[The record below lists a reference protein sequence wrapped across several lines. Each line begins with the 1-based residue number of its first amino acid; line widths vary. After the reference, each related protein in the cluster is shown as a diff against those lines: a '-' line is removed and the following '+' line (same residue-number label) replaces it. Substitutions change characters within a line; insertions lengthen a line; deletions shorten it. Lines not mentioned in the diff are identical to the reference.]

1 MKTLSLILVSLIFS
15 LNATAQDFVYEGPAK
30 PDVRSFW
37 INAMGIPKTQKYAE
51 GVAVLEAKLKGV
63 KEKDPAYKTDKMEA
77 EIAKWK
83 AKAGSGATT
92 EQPKQDFSN
101 MNATQKSVKADELLR
116 KLFYEAY
123 PSVSTSTLPV
133 IQFKFKE
140 YNNLLEQY
148 ILLNTKPKESDI
160 RRTKLIIEKHLYVT
174 NKDITNIENSKSQNT
189 TPESAEVN
197 FYVAKCNQLYWD
209 AAVKIFPEETSYADE
224 YKIITDLV
232 NKNGSLEDMKTGMNK
247 NNVEQIKNRKLPTAV
262 VKDAG
267 LEKLFVDAFN
277 NRYKNE
283 FKGTAI
289 KAVVLQSDWQTK
301 RHEVSGVITGR
312 IREGAIAYKGTNG
325 KCYLIKSYYIH
336 QEYIGTAF
344 KNTASIY
351 VVHSGDEML
360 CENVK

>member
-1 MKTLSLILVSLIFS
+1 MS
-15 LNATAQDFVYEGPAK
+15 PA
-30 PDVRSFW
+30 
-37 INAMGIPKTQKYAE
+37 
-51 GVAVLEAKLKGV
+51 
-63 KEKDPAYKTDKMEA
+63 
-77 EIAKWK
+77 
-83 AKAGSGATT
+83 
-92 EQPKQDFSN
+92 
-101 MNATQKSVKADELLR
+101 QKSLKADELLR

-123 PSVSTSTLPV
+123 PSVSITTLPV

-160 RRTKLIIEKHLYVT
+160 ARTKLIIEKHVYMT
-174 NKDITNIENSKSQNT
+174 NKDITNIENGKAQNT
-189 TPESAEVN
+189 TPEAAEAN
-197 FYVAKCNQLYWD
+197 FYIAKSNQLYWD

-247 NNVEQIKNRKLPTAV
+247 NNTEQIKSRKLPAAV
-262 VKDAG
+262 VKDAAI
-267 LEKLFVDAFN
+267 EKLFIDAFN
-277 NRYKNE
+277 NRYKDE

-301 RHEVSGVITGR
+301 RHEVSGIITGR